1 MKDRPPRGT
10 RFRWFLWIRRVLYGL
25 TIFVAWKLAWRWYD
39 IHKATKEYEKAAA
52 ELDKSDPGWRWEEIE
67 EKRETVPAEKNGA
80 ERILAAAK
88 LLPKDWPAQPIAA
101 RSPLAADSTTSTPA
115 AAESMPTLSDRVT
128 ELDPNYQLPEDI
140 AGELRAELSALSR
153 PLEVARSVA
162 DLPDGRYAPVRLAQS
177 PINTLVP
184 HLVHARTVAALLHFD
199 AILRAQEEN
208 PDAACNSVVA
218 QLNAARSVGD
228 EPFLLASIVRAR
240 VVTKAVESLERTI
253 GQGELSRVASR
264 RLDAALLREEKES
277 LPTLL
282 CGLRGERA
290 MHDITLQRVADGDVS
305 LDEFAGPLG
314 NRNPSLYDRLV
325 SWYAAPPL
333 AAGNRATMLRHMTE
347 MTQLAQLPRGQR
359 RQRVAE
365 VEADLRSKKG
375 DRKYI
380 FYTLLSPAISRVFD
394 VRDRQ
399 LASIRCARTA
409 LAAEQFRVTHKGRW
423 PQTIEQ
429 LVPNF
434 LPEVPI
440 DPFTDDPLEMEEH
453 DGVLI
458 ISSVGSDGL
467 ADDPLLNPRRMK
479 PADPAIRFRLWK
491 PESRGLPSG

>member
-1 MKDRPPRGT
+1 
-10 RFRWFLWIRRVLYGL
+10 
-25 TIFVAWKLAWRWYD
+25 
-39 IHKATKEYEKAAA
+39 
-52 ELDKSDPGWRWEEIE
+52 
-67 EKRETVPAEKNGA
+67 
-80 ERILAAAK
+80 
-88 LLPKDWPAQPIAA
+88 
-101 RSPLAADSTTSTPA
+101 
-115 AAESMPTLSDRVT
+115 
-128 ELDPNYQLPEDI
+128 
-140 AGELRAELSALSR
+140 
-153 PLEVARSVA
+153 
-162 DLPDGRYAPVRLAQS
+162 
-177 PINTLVP
+177 
-184 HLVHARTVAALLHFD
+184 LVHVRTVTALLHFD
-199 AILRAQEEN
+199 AALRAQEESS
-208 PDAACNSVVA
+208 DAACNSILA
-218 QLNAARSVGD
+218 QLNAGRSVGS
-228 EPFLLASIVRAR
+228 EPWLLGFIVRAH
-240 VVTKAVESLERTI
+240 VTTRAVENLERAL
-253 GQGELSRVASR
+253 GQGELSPAMRR
-264 RLDAALLREEKES
+264 RLVAALQREEAES
-277 LPTLL
+277 LPTLVS
-282 CGLRGERA
+282 GLRGERA

-305 LDEFAGPLG
+305 LNEFVGPLG
-314 NRNPSLYDRLV
+314 TRNPSLYERLS

-380 FYTLLSPAISRVFD
+380 FYTLLSPAISRVFN

-409 LAAEQFRVTHKGRW
+409 LAAEQFRLTHEGTW

-440 DPFTDDPLEMEEH
+440 DPFTDDPLELEEH

-467 ADDPLLNPRRMK
+467 VDDAFVNPARMK

-491 PESRGLPSG
+491 PESRGLPSD